1 MSRQDLLHLS
11 QEFGFLLQS
20 LQDYFWQG
28 GGVVGIVLEPGQ
40 WQK

>member
-28 GGVVGIVLEPGQ
+28 GGVGGE
-40 WQK
+40 